1 MPEALY
7 RRYRPKQFAD
17 VVGQERVTATLQ
29 QALKIGHVSHAY
41 VFSGPRGT
49 GKTTAA
55 RLLARSLNCEKTTK
69 DGSLSVLASGEPC
82 NTCDAC
88 TRALSGTELDLIEID
103 AASNRGIDEV
113 RQLREAVR
121 FAPSRGRKK
130 VFLVDEFHMLTKEAF
145 NALLK
150 TLEEPPEHAVFI
162 LATTEAHS
170 IPATVLSRAQHF
182 AFRSITSA
190 DLTTTLA
197 KVAKAEGL
205 EAEPGAL
212 ELIAVHADGGARDA
226 LSSLDLL
233 SAAAAGRKLT
243 PDLVRETLALP
254 DLARIEA
261 WLAAIA
267 AEDARAALAALRT
280 AVEQGSE
287 PHSLARALVR
297 HIRLVLLAQVD
308 AALLD
313 DAASHLTAE
322 QRQRVLDVAASMPR
336 RTVLRAAT
344 LLSQAA
350 NEVRNSPSPL
360 LPLEVATISLVPE
373 SATPTHDRR
382 TPPTSTS
389 TGAAAAPRVGADVPG
404 PTSAPAAA
412 AAAPVAKLTT
422 SDNLVA
428 ETATVDQSTVD
439 ALLQRWGEAVD
450 MVRADNVGVAGLLKT
465 AVVLRRPGQRATV
478 VVKHGFYRERLMERR
493 NRHLVERHLERIA
506 GRKVLIDCKLESELS
521 DEERA
526 AFVTARTA
534 AADAAKPKEDATPL
548 AQLAVDLLGGQ
559 VVE

>member
-29 QALKIGHVSHAY
+29 QALKTGHVSHAY

-55 RLLARSLNCEKTTK
+55 RLLARSLNCETAK
-69 DGSLSVLASGEPC
+69 DGKLELGEPC

-88 TRALSGTELDLIEID
+88 TRALAGTELDLIEID

-162 LATTEAHS
+162 LATTEAHA

-261 WLAAIA
+261 WLTAIA
-267 AEDARAALAALRT
+267 AEDARAALGALRT

-287 PHSLARALVR
+287 PHTLARALVR

-322 QRQRVLDVAASMPR
+322 QRQRVLDVAGSMPR

-373 SATPTHDRR
+373 SATPIRDRR
-382 TPPTSTS
+382 VPPPPPSAGVAAA
-389 TGAAAAPRVGADVPG
+389 GAAADDVGPGTASRPRP
-404 PTSAPAAA
+404 
-412 AAAPVAKLTT
+412 AAAPVAKSVI
-422 SDNLVA
+422 SDSVEPVSA
-428 ETATVDQSTVD
+428 GVDQAVVET
-439 ALLQRWGEAVD
+439 LLERWGEAVE

-521 DEERA
+521 GEEKT
-526 AFVTARTA
+526 AFDAARTA
-534 AADAAKPKEDATPL
+534 AAEAAKPKEDATPL

>member
-7 RRYRPKQFAD
+7 RRYRPKRFAD

-29 QALKIGHVSHAY
+29 QALKTSHVSHAY

-49 GKTTAA
+49 GKTTVA
-55 RLLARSLNCEKTTK
+55 RLLARSLNCEQLK
-69 DGSLSVLASGEPC
+69 DGALTSGEPC
-82 NTCDAC
+82 NTCGAC
-88 TRALSGTELDLIEID
+88 TRALAGTELDLLEID

-162 LATTEAHS
+162 LATTEVHA

-182 AFRSITSA
+182 AFKALGSA
-190 DLTTTLA
+190 DLTATLA

-212 ELIAVHADGGARDA
+212 ELIAVQAEGGARDA
-226 LSSLDLL
+226 LSALDLL
-233 SAAAAGRKLT
+233 AAAAAGRPLT
-243 PDLVRETLALP
+243 AELVRETLALP

-261 WLAAIA
+261 WLAAVA
-267 AEDARAALAALRT
+267 AENAAAALRELRT

-287 PHSLARALVR
+287 PHALARALVR
-297 HIRLVLLAQVD
+297 HVRLVLLVQVD

-313 DAASHLTAE
+313 DAGSHLTAE
-322 QRQRVLDVAASMPR
+322 QRQRVVELAGTLPR

-350 NEVRNSPSPL
+350 NEVRTSPSPL
-360 LPLEVATISLVPE
+360 LPLEVVTVSLVPE
-373 SATPTHDRR
+373 SRAPAPAQREPPAPT
-382 TPPTSTS
+382 
-389 TGAAAAPRVGADVPG
+389 AAATVAATTVA
-404 PTSAPAAA
+404 APAPAKISKS
-412 AAAPVAKLTT
+412 APVAAAKTPTLNSDSLELDQDSVEKLL
-422 SDNLVA
+422 N
-428 ETATVDQSTVD
+428 
-439 ALLQRWGEAVD
+439 RWGDAVA
-450 MVRADNVGVAGLLKT
+450 MVRADNVGVAGLLKSS
-465 AVVLRRPGQRATV
+465 VVLRRPGQRATV
-478 VVKHGFYRERLMERR
+478 VVKFAFYRERLMERR
-493 NRHLVERHLERIA
+493 NRHLVERHLERVV
-506 GRKVLIDCKLESELS
+506 GRKVLIECKLPSELTPA
-521 DEERA
+521 ERSTYEA
-526 AFVTARTA
+526 AL
-534 AADAAKPKEDATPL
+534 AKPVEAKAEEGSPL